1 MKSNLKMV
9 ISEDFMKYIP
19 AFIIVLLFIG
29 CSEGNKR
36 EISASGTIETTE
48 VTVSAKVGGQ
58 VVKLLVDEGSNVA
71 KGDTLLQIDRSDLDI
86 QLKQALANAAAA
98 ESQYKLTVLGPRK
111 EDVLQAEAN
120 FKNAQD
126 DLKRAEDLFQASTV
140 TQKHLDDAKTRYT
153 VAEQTYEKLKS
164 GSRPEEIEAARAR
177 RDLANAQVDA
187 IRKKISDSYVVAPMQ
202 GVVTEKAV
210 EEGDVVVQNGSLFRI
225 SRLDEVHL
233 MIYVSE
239 EELAKIK
246 LGQSADVFIDAYP
259 NKPFR
264 GKIIYISDVA
274 EFTPKNVQTKEDRT
288 KLVFGVKIEVPN
300 PDRVLKPGM
309 PADATIAISS
319 PS

>member
-1 MKSNLKMV
+1 
-9 ISEDFMKYIP
+9 MKYIP
-19 AFIIVLLFIG
+19 ALIIVLLFIG
-29 CSEGNKR
+29 CSEGNKG

-58 VVKLLVDEGSNVA
+58 VVKLLVDEGSTVA

-86 QLKQALANAAAA
+86 QLKQTLANAAAA

-111 EDVLQAEAN
+111 EDILQAEAN
-120 FKNAQD
+120 LKNAQD

-153 VAEQTYEKLKS
+153 VAMQIYEKLKS
-164 GSRPEEIEAARAR
+164 GSRPEEIESARAH

-225 SRLDEVHL
+225 SRLDKVHL

-246 LGQSADVFIDAYP
+246 LGQDADVFIDAYP
-259 NKPFR
+259 KKPFR

-309 PADATIAISS
+309 PADATIAVSS
-319 PS
+319 PI

>member
-1 MKSNLKMV
+1 MV

-19 AFIIVLLFIG
+19 AFIVVLAFIG

-58 VVKLLVDEGSNVA
+58 VMKLLVDEGSNVA

-111 EDVLQAEAN
+111 EDILQAEAN
-120 FKNAQD
+120 YKNAQD
-126 DLKRAEDLFQASTV
+126 DLKRAENLFQASTV
-140 TQKHLDDAKTRYT
+140 TQKHLDDAKTRYI

-177 RDLANAQVDA
+177 RDLADAQVDA
-187 IRKKISDSYVVAPMQ
+187 TQKKISDSYVVAPMQ
-202 GVVTEKAV
+202 GVITEKAV

-225 SRLDEVHL
+225 SRLDKVHL

-246 LGQSADVFIDAYP
+246 LGQDADVFIDAYP

-300 PDRVLKPGM
+300 PDQVLKPGM

>member
-1 MKSNLKMV
+1 MV

-19 AFIIVLLFIG
+19 AFIVVLAFIG

-58 VVKLLVDEGSNVA
+58 VMKLLVDEGSNVVR
-71 KGDTLLQIDRSDLDI
+71 GDTLLQIDRSDLDI

-111 EDVLQAEAN
+111 EDILQAEAN
-120 FKNAQD
+120 SKNAQD
-126 DLKRAEDLFQASTV
+126 DLKRAENLFQASTV
-140 TQKHLDDAKTRYT
+140 TQKHLDDAKTRYI

-177 RDLANAQVDA
+177 RDLADAQVDA
-187 IRKKISDSYVVAPMQ
+187 TQKKISDSYVVAPMQ
-202 GVVTEKAV
+202 GVITEKAV

-225 SRLDEVHL
+225 SRLDKVHL

>member
-1 MKSNLKMV
+1 MV
-9 ISEDFMKYIP
+9 MSEDFMKCMP
-19 AFIIVLLFIG
+19 AFIIVLMFIG

-58 VVKLLVDEGSNVA
+58 VVKLLVDEGSNVV

-111 EDVLQAEAN
+111 EDILQAEAN

-140 TQKHLDDAKTRYT
+140 TQKHLDDARTRYT

-202 GVVTEKAV
+202 GVISEKAV

-288 KLVFGVKIEVPN
+288 KLVFGVKIEVLN

>member
-1 MKSNLKMV
+1 MKSHLKMV

-36 EISASGTIETTE
+36 EISASGTIEATE

-58 VVKLLVDEGSNVA
+58 VMKLLVDEGSNVV

-111 EDVLQAEAN
+111 EDLLQAEAN

-187 IRKKISDSYVVAPMQ
+187 IRKKISESYVVAPMQ
-202 GVVTEKAV
+202 GVITEKAV

-233 MIYVSE
+233 VIYVSE
-239 EELAKIK
+239 KELAKIK
-246 LGQSADVFIDAYP
+246 LGQSADVSIDAYP

-309 PADATIAISS
+309 PADATIAI
-319 PS
+319 

>member
-1 MKSNLKMV
+1 
-9 ISEDFMKYIP
+9 MKYIP
-19 AFIIVLLFIG
+19 AFIIVLMFIG

-58 VVKLLVDEGSNVA
+58 VVKLLVDESSNVA
-71 KGDTLLQIDRSDLDI
+71 KGDTMLQIDRSDLDI

-111 EDVLQAEAN
+111 EDMLQAEAN

-126 DLKRAEDLFQASTV
+126 DLKRAEELFQASTV

-202 GVVTEKAV
+202 GVVTEKAI

-274 EFTPKNVQTKEDRT
+274 EFTPKNVQTKEERT

>member
-1 MKSNLKMV
+1 
-9 ISEDFMKYIP
+9 MKYIP
-19 AFIIVLLFIG
+19 AFIIVLMFIG

-71 KGDTLLQIDRSDLDI
+71 KGDTMLQIDRSDLDI

-111 EDVLQAEAN
+111 EDMLQAEAN

-126 DLKRAEDLFQASTV
+126 DLKRAEELFQASTV

-202 GVVTEKAV
+202 GVVTEKAI

-225 SRLDEVHL
+225 SRLDKVHL

-274 EFTPKNVQTKEDRT
+274 EFTPKNVQTKEERT

>member
-1 MKSNLKMV
+1 MKHLPTFV
-9 ISEDFMKYIP
+9 
-19 AFIIVLLFIG
+19 FILGLLG
-29 CSEGNKR
+29 CSGGDKKA
-36 EISASGTIETTE
+36 ITASGTIETTE

-58 VVKLLVDEGSNVA
+58 VMKLFVDEGSNVG

-86 QLKQALANAAAA
+86 QLRQALANAAAA

-111 EDVLQAEAN
+111 EDILQAEAN

-177 RDLANAQVDA
+177 RDLANAQADA

-202 GVVTEKAV
+202 GVITEKAV

-225 SRLDEVHL
+225 SRLDKVHL

-259 NKPFR
+259 KKSFP

-288 KLVFGVKIEVPN
+288 KLVFGVKIGVPN

>member
-1 MKSNLKMV
+1 L
-9 ISEDFMKYIP
+9 EDFMRYVP
-19 AFIIVLLFIG
+19 AFIIVVTFIG
-29 CSEGNKR
+29 CSEGNNR

-58 VVKLLVDEGSNVA
+58 VVKLLVDEGSNVG

-86 QLKQALANAAAA
+86 QLRQAVANADAAAA
-98 ESQYKLTVLGPRK
+98 QYKLVLQGSRE
-111 EDVLQAEAN
+111 EDIAQAEAT

-126 DLKRAEDLFQASTV
+126 DLKRAEDLFKASTM
-140 TQKHLDDAKTRYT
+140 TQKQLDDARTWYV
-153 VAEQTYEKLKS
+153 VAEQTYEKLKR

-177 RDLANAQVDA
+177 RDLARAQVDA
-187 IRKKISDSYVVAPMQ
+187 VRKKVADSYVVAPIQ
-202 GVVTEKAV
+202 GVITEKAV
-210 EEGDVVVQNGSLFRI
+210 EQGDVVMQNGSLFRV
-225 SRLDEVHL
+225 SRLDKVHL

-246 LGQSADVFIDAYP
+246 LGQDAKVFIDAYP
-259 NKPFR
+259 KKAFS

-288 KLVFGVKIEVPN
+288 KLVFGVKIEVAN
-300 PDRVLKPGM
+300 PDQVLKPGM

>member
-1 MKSNLKMV
+1 LRIL

-19 AFIIVLLFIG
+19 AFIIVLAFIG
-29 CSEGNKR
+29 CSEGNKG

-86 QLKQALANAAAA
+86 QLKQALANTAAA
-98 ESQYKLTVLGPRK
+98 ESQYKLIVLGPRK
-111 EDVLQAEAN
+111 EDILQAEAN

-153 VAEQTYEKLKS
+153 VAEQIYEKLKS

-177 RDLANAQVDA
+177 RDLANAQADA

-202 GVVTEKAV
+202 GVITEKAV

-225 SRLDEVHL
+225 SRLDKVHL

-259 NKPFR
+259 KKSFP

-288 KLVFGVKIEVPN
+288 KLVFGVKIGVPN

>member
-1 MKSNLKMV
+1 MKHLPT
-9 ISEDFMKYIP
+9 F
-19 AFIIVLLFIG
+19 LLILCLIG
-29 CSEGNKR
+29 CSGSDKKA
-36 EISASGTIETTE
+36 ITASGTIETTE

-58 VVKLLVDEGSNVA
+58 VMKLLVDEGSNVV
-71 KGDTLLQIDRSDLDI
+71 KGDTLLEIDRSDLDI

-111 EDVLQAEAN
+111 EDILQAEAN

-177 RDLANAQVDA
+177 RELANAQVDA

-202 GVVTEKAV
+202 GVITEKAV
-210 EEGDVVVQNGSLFRI
+210 EEGDVAVQNGSLFRI

-233 MIYVSE
+233 VIYVSE

-246 LGQSADVFIDAYP
+246 LGQSANVFIDAYP

-300 PDRVLKPGM
+300 PNRVLKPGM